1 MSKVDEILE
10 FWFGKPTEPNYG
22 QRRDIWFTKDP
33 LFDEQLRKLF
43 YTDYQLATTGSLDTW
58 QDSARS
64 CLALILLLDQ
74 IPRNI
79 FRGQIEAFATDF
91 KAIIAAQKAIEQGF
105 DQQMLPVERWF
116 IYLPFEHS
124 ENMEHQRRCIELFDQ
139 LKDDPESAYAIDYAQ
154 QHFTIMERFGR
165 FPHRNA
171 ILGRESTPEEIE
183 FLKQENSSF

>member
-10 FWFGKPTEPNYG
+10 FWFGKTSELNYG
-22 QRRDIWFTKDP
+22 KKREIWFTKDP
-33 LFDEQLRKLF
+33 LFDEQLRKRF

-105 DQQMLPVERWF
+105 DQQMQPVERWF

-124 ENMEHQRRCIELFDQ
+124 ENMEHQRRCIELFAQ
-139 LKDDPESAYAIDYAQ
+139 LKDDPESAYAIDYAE
-154 QHFTIMERFGR
+154 QHFKIMQRFGR